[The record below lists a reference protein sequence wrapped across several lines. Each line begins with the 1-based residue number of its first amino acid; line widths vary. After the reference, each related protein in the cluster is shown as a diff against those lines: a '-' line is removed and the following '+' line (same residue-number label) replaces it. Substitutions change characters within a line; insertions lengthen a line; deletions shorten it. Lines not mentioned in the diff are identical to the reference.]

1 MKHGFTLAEVLITL
15 GIIGVV
21 AALSAPSLVQ
31 NASSAQVGPKLA
43 KAISTFET
51 ANENLLQEASATRIA
66 NSGAT
71 EGSGNDIQQN
81 YIVNLSKYM
90 KIAYLNEGEGSSKY
104 ASMIKNY
111 NGSAIKNPGDANS
124 NSNSNG
130 GLSDKVSSSGLKLID
145 TVGLKTDEAVKHLG
159 LTKDGMLFA
168 IALNTTPDGLV
179 SANVSASL
187 PGGVNNKGDAVSSNS
202 NAANDVSPAHQTQ
215 YGTVLIDI
223 NGKVKP
229 NRIGKDAFLFRMMA
243 DGTLQPYGAGGAW
256 NTGTDKCN
264 ASEVTTGD
272 TCGASILENDRK
284 VIY

>member
-71 EGSGNDIQQN
+71 EGSDKKDIEKN

-111 NGSAIKNPGDANS
+111 NGSAIKNPGDTSSNS
-124 NSNSNG
+124 SSNSNG
-130 GLSDKVSSSGLKLID
+130 GLFDKVSSSVLKDL
-145 TVGLKTDEAVKHLG
+145 VGLKTDEAVKNLG

-168 IALNTTPDGLV
+168 IALNTTPVNLQQLVVDKDG
-179 SANVSASL
+179 N
-187 PGGVNNKGDAVSSNS
+187 AVGN
-202 NAANDVSPAHQTQ
+202 ANDVSPAHQTQ
-215 YGTVLIDI
+215 YGTVLIDV
-223 NGKVKP
+223 NGKAKP
-229 NRIGKDAFLFRMMA
+229 NRIGKDVFLFRMME
-243 DGTLQPYGAGGAW
+243 DGTLSPYGAGGLW

-264 ASEVTTGD
+264 ASEVTTGN

>member
-111 NGSAIKNPGDANS
+111 NGSAIKNPGDTS
-124 NSNSNG
+124 SNSNG
-130 GLSDKVSSSGLKLID
+130 GLLDKVSVDKIQQDL
-145 TVGLKTDEAVKHLG
+145 VGLKTDEAVKHLG

-168 IALNTTPDGLV
+168 IALNTTPSALV
-179 SANVSASL
+179 STNTQIAVDKDGNV
-187 PGGVNNKGDAVSSNS
+187 VS
-202 NAANDVSPAHQTQ
+202 NANVSPAHQTQ
-215 YGTVLIDI
+215 YGTVLIDV
-223 NGKVKP
+223 NGKAKP

-243 DGTLQPYGAGGAW
+243 DGTLQPYGAGGLW

-264 ASEVTTGD
+264 ASEVTTGN

>member
-111 NGSAIKNPGDANS
+111 NGSAIKNPGDTSSNS

-130 GLSDKVSSSGLKLID
+130 GLFDKVSVDKFQQDL
-145 TVGLKTDEAVKHLG
+145 VGLKTDEAVKHLG

-168 IALNTTPDGLV
+168 IALNTTPSVLNTQIAVDKDG
-179 SANVSASL
+179 NVI
-187 PGGVNNKGDAVSSNS
+187 S
-202 NAANDVSPAHQTQ
+202 NANVSPAHQTQ
-215 YGTVLIDI
+215 YGTVLIDV
-223 NGKVKP
+223 NGKAKP

-243 DGTLQPYGAGGAW
+243 DGTLQPYGAGGLW
-256 NTGTDKCN
+256 NTGTDKCD
-264 ASEVTTGD
+264 ASEVTTGN

>member
-51 ANENLLQEASATRIA
+51 ANENLLQEASATSIA

-71 EGSGNDIQQN
+71 EGSGDDIQQN

-111 NGSAIKNPGDANS
+111 NGSAIKNPGDNSS
-124 NSNSNG
+124 NSNS
-130 GLSDKVSSSGLKLID
+130 SSSGGLFDKGNMMGNIVNKFD
-145 TVGLKTDEAVKHLG
+145 FVGLKSDEAVKHLG

-168 IALNTTPDGLV
+168 IALNTTPTGVANNLSVLDKDG
-179 SANVSASL
+179 NVI
-187 PGGVNNKGDAVSSNS
+187 SSG
-202 NAANDVSPAHQTQ
+202 DVSPAHQTQ
-215 YGTVLIDI
+215 YGTVLIDV
-223 NGKVKP
+223 NGKAKP
-229 NRIGKDAFLFRMMA
+229 NRIGKDVFLFRMME
-243 DGTLQPYGAGGAW
+243 DGTLQPYGAGGQW

-264 ASEVTTGD
+264 ASEVTTGN

>member
-111 NGSAIKNPGDANS
+111 NGSAIKNPGDTSSNS

-130 GLSDKVSSSGLKLID
+130 GLLDKVGLDKFLPD
-145 TVGLKTDEAVKHLG
+145 LVGLKTDEAVKHLG

-168 IALNTTPDGLV
+168 IALNTTPANLQQIAVDKDG
-179 SANVSASL
+179 NVV
-187 PGGVNNKGDAVSSNS
+187 GN
-202 NAANDVSPAHQTQ
+202 ANDVSPAHQTQ
-215 YGTVLIDI
+215 YGTVLIDV
-223 NGKVKP
+223 NGKAKP
-229 NRIGKDAFLFRMMA
+229 NRIGKDVFLFRMME
-243 DGTLQPYGAGGAW
+243 DGTLQPYGAGGLW

-264 ASEVTTGD
+264 ASEVTTGN